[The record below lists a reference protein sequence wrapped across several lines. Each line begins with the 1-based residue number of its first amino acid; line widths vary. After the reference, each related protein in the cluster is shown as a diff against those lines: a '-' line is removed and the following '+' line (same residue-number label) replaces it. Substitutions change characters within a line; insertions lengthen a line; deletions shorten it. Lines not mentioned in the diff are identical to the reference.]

1 MKRSR
6 KLLENVLDAV
16 HLDTALQPR
25 LPVLELAG
33 DQRVLV
39 ENHKSVIH
47 YSNEQVLIRVDF
59 GQLCVKG
66 CALKL
71 ARLGRDQLVITGRI
85 DSILL
90 CRR

>member
-16 HLDTALQPR
+16 HLDSELQPK

-47 YSNEQVLIRVDF
+47 YSDEQVLIRVDY
-59 GQLCVKG
+59 GQLSVKG
-66 CALKL
+66 CGLKL
-71 ARLGRDQLVITGRI
+71 VRLGREQLVITGRI
-85 DSILL
+85 DCIML